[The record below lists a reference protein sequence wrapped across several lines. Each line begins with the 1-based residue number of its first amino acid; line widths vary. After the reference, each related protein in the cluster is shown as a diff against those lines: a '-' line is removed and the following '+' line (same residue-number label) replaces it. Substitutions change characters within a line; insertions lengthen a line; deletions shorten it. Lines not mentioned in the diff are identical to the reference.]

1 MVEYLNYLQEKD
13 KMIREFKFFHGITI
27 QSEGIQGII
36 RTLRAQW
43 RPELADDLN
52 DVYTIDA
59 TEELTRLMSRQI
71 AEEVDRDIVRR
82 LTGIWNGG
90 IREIANGEN
99 VNRNVIPMTI
109 RDPIHPIDFNNTEI
123 NNNLSDEI
131 NYMNYEENDE
141 VIDEIIRRINGGNRA
156 WDVKNIWKSVIWW
169 GFI

>member
-1 MVEYLNYLQEKD
+1 
-13 KMIREFKFFHGITI
+13 MIREFKFFHGITI

-156 WDVKNIWKSVIWW
+156 
-169 GFI
+169 

>member
-156 WDVKNIWKSVIWW
+156 
-169 GFI
+169 

>member
-1 MVEYLNYLQEKD
+1 MIMVEFLNYLQEKD

-156 WDVKNIWKSVIWW
+156 
-169 GFI
+169 